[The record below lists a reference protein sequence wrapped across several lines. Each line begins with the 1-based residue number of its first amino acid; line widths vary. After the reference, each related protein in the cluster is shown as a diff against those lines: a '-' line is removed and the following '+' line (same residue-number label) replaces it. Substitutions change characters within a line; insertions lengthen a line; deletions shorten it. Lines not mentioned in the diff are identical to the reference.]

1 MVFFTLVSYSQE
13 NDININKGE
22 WFINTFIGFSN
33 IEKENS
39 YKLKSIVYGS
49 NFGKKFN
56 FKNNFSL
63 LTGLEIQKISSD
75 YSLNNEQLYIQ
86 NTLLKI
92 PLNIRYSTNGNSK
105 IYVDLGIYGGYLA
118 NSAQESITINSE
130 NTSKNLGSNYGVL
143 FGFGTSQKITEYLSF
158 KFGFVS
164 QTDLFQSY
172 KNTPKMSVSDLY
184 VVNFGLGFNL

>member
-1 MVFFTLVSYSQE
+1 
-13 NDININKGE
+13 
-22 WFINTFIGFSN
+22 
-33 IEKENS
+33 
-39 YKLKSIVYGS
+39 
-49 NFGKKFN
+49 
-56 FKNNFSL
+56 
-63 LTGLEIQKISSD
+63 
-75 YSLNNEQLYIQ
+75 
-86 NTLLKI
+86 
-92 PLNIRYSTNGNSK
+92 LNIRYSTNGNSK